1 MIIGIDQSHN
11 IPMDGI
17 IWYEFEKEFEFD
29 FTKIESSN
37 LKILKIEKQNFESFS
52 EQIKNSI
59 DKFNSEIYW
68 DKMWDLE
75 IAQKRFLNN
84 NTLFL
89 LLKFNSVIGH
99 VWYSEGY
106 LYNAFVSKER
116 ETGESKWFI
125 EHTMLDRFNSGFV
138 KISLYTEFF
147 NTRAINFWRKLV
159 FEEKKNLIISVF
171 YTPLND
177 LKLDIHPKLIHILLD
192 YFQISNVVCIF

>member
-68 DKMWDLE
+68 DKMWDLD

-84 NTLFL
+84 NTLFV

-147 NTRAINFWRKLV
+147 NTRAINFWSKLG
-159 FEEKKNLIISVF
+159 FEEKKI
-171 YTPLND
+171 
-177 LKLDIHPKLIHILLD
+177 
-192 YFQISNVVCIF
+192 